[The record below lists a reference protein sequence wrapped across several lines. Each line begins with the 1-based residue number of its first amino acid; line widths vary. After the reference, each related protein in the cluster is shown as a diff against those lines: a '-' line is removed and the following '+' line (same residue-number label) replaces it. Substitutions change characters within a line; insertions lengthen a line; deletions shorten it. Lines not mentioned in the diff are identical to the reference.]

1 MLQCYLLR
9 TSPCPCLFTC
19 TFCNETHSCHVE
31 LVIALDSGDLD
42 DMFNFKRLLQ
52 DNLSNVWMIPSLQD
66 RVQ

>member
-9 TSPCPCLFTC
+9 TSPLSVFIY
-19 TFCNETHSCHVE
+19 NSCHVE